1 MPAAPDRGCK
11 LIVREYT
18 LPTIPE
24 RFNARKRRIN
34 NRVDLSDEPTGDKNV
49 CCIDPDRP

>member
-34 NRVDLSDEPTGDKNV
+34 NKVDLSDEPTGDKNV
-49 CCIDPDRP
+49 